1 MEACFAVVFYFF
13 VACQRI
19 FMSQE
24 KGISRAALMI
34 VITAGIASL
43 LEIVD
48 TSIVNVAIPTMMG
61 NLGATLDDIGWV
73 VTGYI
78 ISNAIILPISGWLA
92 TRFGRRK
99 YYITCILLFIV
110 TS

>member
-1 MEACFAVVFYFF
+1 MAE
-13 VACQRI
+13 
-19 FMSQE
+19 E

-43 LEIVD
+43 LEVVD

-78 ISNAIILPISGWLA
+78 ISNAIVLPISGWLG
-92 TRFGRRK
+92 TRFGRRR
-99 YYITCILLFIV
+99 YYLTCIALFVASSVFFKARRAGLCFPLLKL
-110 TS
+110 